1 MLAPTA
7 PSLNAQRK
15 NTPLFHCICAIN
27 FNSIAVKFGFV
38 KGYDV
43 FANRYALLRYT
54 ALYGPW
60 ANTVRPY
67 DLPTA
72 NCLTVGEHSVLPR
85 HAVFYASRANTV
97 RPYGRVCAD
106 GKLPNLCL
114 TAWNNIRPLPICVD
128 YPKYNCISRR
138 NPHHPE

>member
-67 DLPTA
+67 
-72 NCLTVGEHSVLPR
+72 
-85 HAVFYASRANTV
+85 
-97 RPYGRVCAD
+97 GRVCAD